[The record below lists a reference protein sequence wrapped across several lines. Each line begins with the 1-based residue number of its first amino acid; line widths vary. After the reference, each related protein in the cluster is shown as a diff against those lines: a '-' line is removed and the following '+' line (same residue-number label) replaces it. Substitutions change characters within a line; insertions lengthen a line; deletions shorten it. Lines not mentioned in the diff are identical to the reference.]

1 MSDTQDTIQ
10 ENVVSE
16 ELDLGLEVA
25 APVIDV
31 EAAIAKTKPDF
42 QRVVKLLGIQPS
54 GSTQEEL
61 EADILAKQT
70 AYETD
75 LKTTLVPKIQAAL
88 QGITSKTSGKSNSN
102 ISTKPG
108 VPVNSQPEKVE
119 RKLKAWKGY

>member
-1 MSDTQDTIQ
+1 MDSVQDTTQ
-10 ENVVSE
+10 ENISS
-16 ELDLGLEVA
+16 ELDLGIEVV
-25 APVIDV
+25 APSIDY

-42 QRVVKLLGIQPS
+42 QRMVKLLGIQPT
-54 GSTQEEL
+54 GSTQEEI
-61 EADILAKQT
+61 ESDILAKQT

-102 ISTKPG
+102 ISPKPG
-108 VPVNSQPEKVE
+108 VAVNSQSDKIE